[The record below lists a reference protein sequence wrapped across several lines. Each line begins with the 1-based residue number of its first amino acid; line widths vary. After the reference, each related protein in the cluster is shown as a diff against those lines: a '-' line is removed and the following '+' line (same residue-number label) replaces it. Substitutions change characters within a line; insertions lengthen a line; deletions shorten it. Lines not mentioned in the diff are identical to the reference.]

1 MWLTNNKLSLNTNKS
16 ELINIPSSYND
27 FPIISINSIIIN
39 PSSKI
44 KYLGITI
51 DRDMSLNYHIQS
63 ICSKANHNLYNIRH
77 IRKYINNN
85 LTYILINS
93 LVFSSIDYCNSI
105 LIGLPQSTILPI
117 NRIIRSAVRTIYR
130 QPRGDHSSVTLK
142 MKSLRILSASERAE
156 KRVLCIAHKAL
167 TTHQPEYIRS
177 SLQLIQPL

>member
-1 MWLTNNKLSLNTNKS
+1 
-16 ELINIPSSYND
+16 
-27 FPIISINSIIIN
+27 
-39 PSSKI
+39 
-44 KYLGITI
+44 
-51 DRDMSLNYHIQS
+51 MSLNHHIQS

-130 QPRGDHSSVTLK
+130 QPREDHSSVTLK

-156 KRVLCIAHKAL
+156 KRLLCIAQKAL

-177 SLQLIQPL
+177 SLQLIQPLRTTRSTEDVLRFEVGVPNLTRTTKRAFSYALPRLWNPIPHSI